1 MNSKINMRIR
11 HNRKARSTSGY
22 TELTRQI
29 TGERKSK
36 KERNKHMP
44 WTLTDKHFIAGLV
57 EEGCAVSGRV
67 MITTNDNNK
76 TAVTLRIRFKI
87 RKHWLPVTADKLKMT
102 EHFLKYYHRLLKN

>member
-22 TELTRQI
+22 AELTRQI

-57 EEGCAVSGRV
+57 EEGCAVSEGV
-67 MITTNDNNK
+67 MITTI
-76 TAVTLRIRFKI
+76 TIR
-87 RKHWLPVTADKLKMT
+87 P
-102 EHFLKYYHRLLKN
+102 RLLFEYDLKSANTGCP